1 MDSTTG
7 VNATLKTENTADS
20 DRIADTLD
28 ILPERVIRYAV
39 PSLDI
44 LYCNV
49 AWAAG
54 FDLLPRDVIG
64 RNLVDFLTPSE
75 VESVREHL
83 ALLNSDNR
91 IIHNGAHAANDV
103 NRWVDWVD
111 LFIPG
116 TDGNDDEVLAVGRDA
131 TERHLAEMRLV
142 ESEARFRELADRS
155 ADVVW
160 RFRFGPPAHFD
171 YMSPAIEHILG
182 CTPEAVLSDFNYFV
196 DLLEGESRTMV
207 MTAVVGGT
215 PIGRTDLRF
224 RRADGRLVIGET
236 LATPIDG
243 GLQGISRD
251 VTELR
256 GLQESLASLA
266 LRDPLTGLANRRLL
280 DELLAQALDRVA
292 LSEGTFAVV
301 FLDLDQFKEINDTYG
316 HDAGDIVLRETARRL
331 LAVVRSGETVGRLGG
346 DEFVIIAET
355 DRPGA
360 ERLVARIEAALA
372 RPIVIN
378 ATTSVCCRASIGVAD
393 TDLVGFDAGGLI
405 AAADA
410 AMYRIK
416 HARRRGDSPA
426 DEASHA
432 SVA

>member
-1 MDSTTG
+1 MTNAAST
-7 VNATLKTENTADS
+7 ERS
-20 DRIADTLD
+20 ERIADTLD
-28 ILPERVIRYAV
+28 ILPERVIRYSV
-39 PSLDI
+39 PALTI

-54 FDLLPRDVIG
+54 FDLLPGDVIG
-64 RNLVDFLTPSE
+64 RNLADFLTPSE
-75 VESVREHL
+75 VASVREHL
-83 ALLNSDNR
+83 ELLGPDNR

-103 NRWVDWVD
+103 DRWVDWVD

-116 TDGNDDEVLAVGRDA
+116 TDGTGDEVLAVGRDA
-131 TERHLAEMRLV
+131 TERHIAEMRLV

-171 YMSPAIEHILG
+171 YVSPAIEHILG
-182 CTPEAVLSDFNYFV
+182 CTPESVLSDFNRFL

-207 MTAVVGGT
+207 MAAVVGGFA
-215 PIGRTDLRF
+215 ISRTDLRF
-224 RRADGRLVIGET
+224 RSVDGRLVIGET
-236 LATPIDG
+236 LTTPIRG

-256 GLQESLASLA
+256 NLQDSLASLA

-292 LSEGTFAVV
+292 ESGRTVVAV
-301 FLDLDQFKEINDTYG
+301 FLDLDRFKEVNDTYG
-316 HDAGDIVLRETARRL
+316 HDAGDAVLRETGRRL

-346 DEFVIIAET
+346 DEFVIIGEM
-355 DRPGA
+355 DRHGA
-360 ERLVARIEAALA
+360 DRLVARVEAVLAHPIE
-372 RPIVIN
+372 IS
-378 ATTSVCCRASIGVAD
+378 ATVSVCCRASIGVAD
-393 TDLVGFDAGGLI
+393 TASSGLDAGALL

-410 AMYRIK
+410 AMYRVK
-416 HARRRGDSPA
+416 HRRRREIAGAES
-426 DEASHA
+426 SRHA